1 MRNDELITQFLLYEE
16 KVKALSENTRKNYS
30 IDLEKLLGFAGER
43 NLDFASFAFSDAKE
57 FMRELKRQNLSDR
70 SSSRIL
76 VSCHT
81 FFAYLERNGEV
92 DYNAFDSISLRSTYK
107 RLPSVLTREEVK
119 ELLGQEIKDFK
130 DERNHI
136 LFLFLYNTGCRISEA
151 LSVDVDD
158 IEWGERRIRILGK
171 GNKERYVF
179 LSKNAVEEIRNVY
192 LPQREAFLREKGKLG
207 EKAFLL
213 GDRGGRLPFSSAHII
228 FDEEKEKLGWQK
240 DFTPHTLRHSF
251 ATHLMD
257 KGADIRLVQELLG
270 HESIST
276 TQIYTHLSQS
286 KLRKVYVETHPHGK
300 EKGKENDRN
309 DDCSGT

>member
-171 GNKERYVF
+171 GNKERY
-179 LSKNAVEEIRNVY
+179 
-192 LPQREAFLREKGKLG
+192 EK
-207 EKAFLL
+207 
-213 GDRGGRLPFSSAHII
+213 R
-228 FDEEKEKLGWQK
+228 
-240 DFTPHTLRHSF
+240 
-251 ATHLMD
+251 
-257 KGADIRLVQELLG
+257 
-270 HESIST
+270 
-276 TQIYTHLSQS
+276 
-286 KLRKVYVETHPHGK
+286 
-300 EKGKENDRN
+300 
-309 DDCSGT
+309 

>member
-1 MRNDELITQFLLYEE
+1 M
-16 KVKALSENTRKNYS
+16 
-30 IDLEKLLGFAGER
+30 
-43 NLDFASFAFSDAKE
+43 
-57 FMRELKRQNLSDR
+57 
-70 SSSRIL
+70 
-76 VSCHT
+76 
-81 FFAYLERNGEV
+81 
-92 DYNAFDSISLRSTYK
+92 
-107 RLPSVLTREEVK
+107 
-119 ELLGQEIKDFK
+119 
-130 DERNHI
+130 
-136 LFLFLYNTGCRISEA
+136 
-151 LSVDVDD
+151 
-158 IEWGERRIRILGK
+158 
-171 GNKERYVF
+171 
-179 LSKNAVEEIRNVY
+179 Y